1 MNFFN
6 IFSCSWQWEKFEI
19 VGLLKKA
26 HLLCCAANRTAQ
38 RIFIYASRFGFLRA
52 LHLDI
57 FEQPHCSQSRS
68 QVKGGHENTPWTL
81 DIQWRCFLTKSV
93 VFLSK

>member
-1 MNFFN
+1 
-6 IFSCSWQWEKFEI
+6 
-19 VGLLKKA
+19 
-26 HLLCCAANRTAQ
+26 
-38 RIFIYASRFGFLRA
+38 LRA